1 MVGMT
6 DAAPAPSQPPLIAL
20 DAMGGDRM
28 PDAAIDG
35 ALQAVAAGERVVLV
49 GDEARLRDALRT
61 RGAELPI
68 VHAGDVIAMD
78 DSASD
83 VRRRRDASVVVASRL
98 VKEGR
103 AAAVVSMG
111 HSGATMAAALLI
123 LGRLTGV
130 DRPAILAN
138 IPTKKGFSALIDAGA
153 NADCKP
159 AYLQQFAVMG
169 SVYARAF
176 YDDPNPTV
184 GLMSIGEEEGKG
196 NELTLAAHALLKA
209 TPGINFHGNVEGRDL
224 LVGTT
229 HVVVTDG
236 FTGNVM
242 LKLAEGEAKVLF
254 GMVRD
259 ALRSSLRA
267 KIGGLLVRPA
277 LRKVAD
283 RLDPGTYGAQPLLG
297 VDGYA
302 FIGHGSAD
310 ARAVR
315 NALGT
320 ARKMVE
326 AGVRDR
332 IADGLARLTPQSA
345 G

>member
-49 GDEARLRDALRT
+49 GDEARLRDALRA

-111 HSGATMAAALLI
+111 HSGATMAAALLV
-123 LGRLTGV
+123 LGRLPGV

-153 NADCKP
+153 NADCRP

-196 NELTLAAHALLKA
+196 NELTLAAHALLKS
-209 TPGINFHGNVEGRDL
+209 TPGVNFHGNVEGRDL
-224 LVGTT
+224 LAGTT

-283 RLDPGTYGAQPLLG
+283 RLDPATYGAQPLLG

-332 IADGLARLTPQSA
+332 IAEGLARLTPPSA